1 MRFPS
6 DEELLVGACVVE
18 GAADSRFLS
27 VSFFSRCSR
36 WIGAGTGVL
45 DAGRE
50 GAGAGAGAGAGDAT
64 AGAIIEASLVVV
76 VVVVVAGSVCCISSG
91 AAGEG

>member
-36 WIGAGTGVL
+36 WTGAGTGVL
-45 DAGRE
+45 DAGRD
-50 GAGAGAGAGAGDAT
+50 GAGAGAGAGAGVGAGDAT

-76 VVVVVAGSVCCISSG
+76 VSGSVCCVAI
-91 AAGEG
+91 